1 MNAQDIE
8 EMLEGIIDESTD
20 NEDSSF
26 GEYIKSVR
34 SFSSAGMLSMNKGLV
49 LTMQDGSEFQIT
61 IVQSKLSKEK

>member
-26 GEYIKSVR
+26 GEDIKSVT